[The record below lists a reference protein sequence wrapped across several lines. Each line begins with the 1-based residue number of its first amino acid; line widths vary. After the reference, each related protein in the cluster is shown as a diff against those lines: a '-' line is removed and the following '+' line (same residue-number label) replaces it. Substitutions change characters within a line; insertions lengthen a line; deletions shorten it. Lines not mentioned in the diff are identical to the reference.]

1 VVLTMAL
8 GAMAMIV
15 AGCGGEA
22 SPTAAELPVAGG
34 SVFGT
39 QSTSA
44 ISGQLVG
51 GGSALGTASTASG
64 PHAGATG
71 GVQISIDGTAL
82 TTTTN
87 GNGHFLLTGVPNGN
101 LMLSIVGNGN
111 NAHLML
117 QGVGANQLVTITIQV
132 QGSSA
137 SVVAENRDLLDE
149 FEGTVAEIAPTLLA
163 FELDGGP
170 LILTDGNTWWDTG
183 GDLGSFAEL
192 AQAFAG
198 GALIAV
204 EGQLVPT
211 LEGGLLATVVRA
223 EIAELNVEDLRLD
236 FNRDRWSLDW
246 IGSGNPGAGNSA
258 IVAEI
263 SGGPW
268 FDIVGS
274 SIEMEGPDGTVVP
287 FATGADDGQF
297 EARFT
302 RGQAISVASGV
313 PAGNSVEILV
323 RGTLSDGT
331 PFELSELVQIIDDDD
346 GDDEDEDGDNLLD
359 PEVAAQAIADI
370 ELVIAYIQN
379 LVSTGDMAANNAHP
393 LITKLESAIA
403 SLTRLQAN
411 PARGQLGAFLN
422 QLDAF
427 ARTGKIDPEHAAFIT
442 EKIELV
448 VETIEN

>member
-1 VVLTMAL
+1 
-8 GAMAMIV
+8 
-15 AGCGGEA
+15 
-22 SPTAAELPVAGG
+22 
-34 SVFGT
+34 
-39 QSTSA
+39 
-44 ISGQLVG
+44 
-51 GGSALGTASTASG
+51 
-64 PHAGATG
+64 
-71 GVQISIDGTAL
+71 
-82 TTTTN
+82 
-87 GNGHFLLTGVPNGN
+87 
-101 LMLSIVGNGN
+101 
-111 NAHLML
+111 ML